1 MAAYMYHWTHRSN
14 LASILA
20 TGLDPQYAR
29 GRLRAVWLCEA
40 SRVLWAAAHVSVG
53 HQCEM
58 DSLVLL
64 RVRVD
69 ALTLKRTCWPLV
81 QTSAAVVPP
90 RRIVGVKTVLGTR
103 WQSLKK
109 ASGG

>member
-1 MAAYMYHWTHRSN
+1 MPTYMYHWTHRSN

-29 GRLRAVWLCEA
+29 GRLRAVWLCEE
-40 SRVLWAAAHVSVG
+40 SRVLWAAAHVAAG

-69 ALTLKRTCWPLV
+69 RLTLTRTCWPLV
-81 QTSAAVVPP
+81 RTTAAVIRP
-90 RRIVGVKTVLGTR
+90 RHITGCKSVLGTR
-103 WQSLKK
+103 WQSLRTAAKE
-109 ASGG
+109 